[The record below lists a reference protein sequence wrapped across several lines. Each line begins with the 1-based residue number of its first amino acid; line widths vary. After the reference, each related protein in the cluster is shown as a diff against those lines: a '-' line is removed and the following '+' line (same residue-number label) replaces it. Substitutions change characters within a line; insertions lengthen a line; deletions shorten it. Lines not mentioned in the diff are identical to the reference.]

1 MAAGCNCS
9 DGGQGAP
16 FPDGASGYAT
26 EGAGLV
32 PDRVAVP
39 LPDSVQVSRR
49 CTSSS
54 AQGQVEE
61 MVKHV
66 ERTQEYALAQIRVV
80 DVLIGAALDSQADDI
95 ESEPGAFL
103 VEVSQELAAGI
114 APTSPTTRSWRR
126 IRRRPGS
133 CSRAPTSAT
142 AATSP
147 ASWPTRSTST
157 ATGSR
162 REPAATSRSVT

>member
-1 MAAGCNCS
+1 MIQMTLRQLRYFDALARHGHFGRAAEACS
-9 DGGQGAP
+9 ISQPAPATDPLELDRLAALASVSLERMLEFHRKRINDG
-16 FPDGASGYAT
+16 
-26 EGAGLV
+26 
-32 PDRVAVP
+32 
-39 LPDSVQVSRR
+39 
-49 CTSSS
+49 
-54 AQGQVEE
+54 
-61 MVKHV
+61 
-66 ERTQEYALAQIRVV
+66 ALAQIRVV
-80 DVLIGAALDSQADDI
+80 DVLIGAVEESQADDI